1 MSAAKVLNNIGRL
14 GIGVAVAGGVVSNA
28 LYNGMFLECWSF
40 KTSPKHQSIN
50 FIWRWNMN

>member
-28 LYNGMFLECWSF
+28 LYNGMFLEAL
-40 KTSPKHQSIN
+40 KLLQSTKA
-50 FIWRWNMN
+50 